1 MADKRIRISADV
13 SSLRQIR
20 EEVSNLSGEFNRL
33 NESASS
39 ALNFDQSGY
48 DATIQGLREEITLLG
63 ERNEVTNRP
72 LQPVP
77 SRPAPPQQKT
87 ATEEVRETT
96 TPRQTEVEKTRES
109 ADTVS
114 RAFTTPE
121 LQDQIRRNSE
131 DIQELRQI
139 RKTVDKDEDS
149 EYYQN
154 LTNEI
159 NRLLQAN
166 IEHSNVIRDQE
177 ARGYEP
183 DQNTG
188 SQAGVR
194 SGSTRTENTNAIL
207 RQILQ
212 TLSTISTINEETNRL
227 LGSEE
232 AGNRGQTGNVPLPV
246 VVPPVT
252 PALATE
258 GRQPAPRTERETTQR
273 PSRLAQLGTGT
284 TSILVQGA
292 VESLDRVANARN
304 AYESGAGVTGAL
316 GQAGGALIGS
326 VGNAFGPVGGAIGG
340 VLGGAV
346 SGLSSVISSYMMRAI
361 GKLED
366 FENNAR
372 LYTQT
377 TGSTM
382 REAQQ
387 VGFGEGG
394 FAARDLGMNA
404 GEYLNRRA
412 EIIRSSGG
420 RILGATP
427 DDPTG
432 TREANSLMA
441 VQRGYG
447 ISEQV
452 IDRAAGNLRFTT
464 QGERQEGDSSTSLSG
479 IIRLFDNTLRDE
491 GRSFAEIASTIEE
504 SLNTFNRTVERTL
517 DKAGEVDAGKIAT
530 ILSSIREGTGMQGR
544 QLERVQE
551 AVTGQNVSQDPVT
564 QALLMRVAREVSPE
578 ATTYPELMSVIEQ
591 MSSNSELQRAF
602 LERLQDMAGPGN
614 TTQLQGLLKAVFP
627 GLSWTD
633 VTDWTKSGYDPEKI
647 ISKTGVAPETAVGN
661 EANAQY
667 SSDFARNTV
676 GAVEAATKEKDNRD
690 AAQGAQM
697 LQYVERID
705 NNMHDI
711 IEKTN
716 LIQIYAGTMASLMEI
731 IKNGVTTGETAYEK
745 VMDPKQSQ
753 AYVQGLSM
761 AAPMATQAYVLTAL
775 KKLLGI

>member
-1 MADKRIRISADV
+1 
-13 SSLRQIR
+13 
-20 EEVSNLSGEFNRL
+20 
-33 NESASS
+33 
-39 ALNFDQSGY
+39 
-48 DATIQGLREEITLLG
+48 
-63 ERNEVTNRP
+63 
-72 LQPVP
+72 
-77 SRPAPPQQKT
+77 
-87 ATEEVRETT
+87 
-96 TPRQTEVEKTRES
+96 
-109 ADTVS
+109 
-114 RAFTTPE
+114 
-121 LQDQIRRNSE
+121 
-131 DIQELRQI
+131 
-139 RKTVDKDEDS
+139 
-149 EYYQN
+149 
-154 LTNEI
+154 
-159 NRLLQAN
+159 
-166 IEHSNVIRDQE
+166 
-177 ARGYEP
+177 
-183 DQNTG
+183 
-188 SQAGVR
+188 
-194 SGSTRTENTNAIL
+194 
-207 RQILQ
+207 
-212 TLSTISTINEETNRL
+212 
-227 LGSEE
+227 
-232 AGNRGQTGNVPLPV
+232 
-246 VVPPVT
+246 
-252 PALATE
+252 
-258 GRQPAPRTERETTQR
+258 
-273 PSRLAQLGTGT
+273 
-284 TSILVQGA
+284 
-292 VESLDRVANARN
+292 
-304 AYESGAGVTGAL
+304 
-316 GQAGGALIGS
+316 
-326 VGNAFGPVGGAIGG
+326 
-340 VLGGAV
+340 
-346 SGLSSVISSYMMRAI
+346 
-361 GKLED
+361 
-366 FENNAR
+366 
-372 LYTQT
+372 
-377 TGSTM
+377 M

-705 NNMHDI
+705 NNMHNI

-731 IKNGVTTGETAYEK
+731 IKNGVTTGETAYERLWTQNNHRLMYK
-745 VMDPKQSQ
+745 VCQWPRQWQHRLMF
-753 AYVQGLSM
+753 
-761 AAPMATQAYVLTAL
+761 
-775 KKLLGI
+775 

>member
-87 ATEEVRETT
+87 PTEEVRETT

-183 DQNTG
+183 DKNTG

-304 AYESGAGVTGAL
+304 AYESVAGVTGAL

-346 SGLSSVISSYMMRAI
+346 SGLSSVISSYMIRAI

-366 FENNAR
+366 FEIMPG
-372 LYTQT
+372 YT
-377 TGSTM
+377 
-382 REAQQ
+382 
-387 VGFGEGG
+387 
-394 FAARDLGMNA
+394 
-404 GEYLNRRA
+404 
-412 EIIRSSGG
+412 
-420 RILGATP
+420 P
-427 DDPTG
+427 
-432 TREANSLMA
+432 
-441 VQRGYG
+441 
-447 ISEQV
+447 
-452 IDRAAGNLRFTT
+452 
-464 QGERQEGDSSTSLSG
+464 
-479 IIRLFDNTLRDE
+479 
-491 GRSFAEIASTIEE
+491 
-504 SLNTFNRTVERTL
+504 
-517 DKAGEVDAGKIAT
+517 
-530 ILSSIREGTGMQGR
+530 
-544 QLERVQE
+544 
-551 AVTGQNVSQDPVT
+551 
-564 QALLMRVAREVSPE
+564 
-578 ATTYPELMSVIEQ
+578 
-591 MSSNSELQRAF
+591 
-602 LERLQDMAGPGN
+602 
-614 TTQLQGLLKAVFP
+614 
-627 GLSWTD
+627 
-633 VTDWTKSGYDPEKI
+633 
-647 ISKTGVAPETAVGN
+647 
-661 EANAQY
+661 
-667 SSDFARNTV
+667 
-676 GAVEAATKEKDNRD
+676 
-690 AAQGAQM
+690 
-697 LQYVERID
+697 
-705 NNMHDI
+705 
-711 IEKTN
+711 
-716 LIQIYAGTMASLMEI
+716 
-731 IKNGVTTGETAYEK
+731 
-745 VMDPKQSQ
+745 
-753 AYVQGLSM
+753 
-761 AAPMATQAYVLTAL
+761 
-775 KKLLGI
+775 KLLGPLCGKHNR